1 MTWREKWLGTLSG
14 ATLAAVIAACP
25 AAAQQCPKG
34 TLRIYASLTMQGAD
48 LSLSTGVK
56 NGVEMAVAEAGS
68 AVGGYC
74 LEVLYLD
81 NASPQTGRWDDA
93 IEAANA
99 NRAVADPQAIVYIG
113 PNDSGVAA
121 ISIPITN
128 RAHMAQLTA
137 GATYPGLTRRIVGT
151 TAPGEPWRYRP
162 LALVNF
168 FRPLST
174 DDVQGAAGATWAK
187 RLGAKTVFILN
198 DDGTY
203 GKGVANV
210 FEATAKKLGL
220 AIMGNQNV
228 DWRRPDQNAVLTRII
243 ASGADLVYMGGVIH
257 TGAEA
262 IIRQM
267 QQVGLVAPRVRFMGP
282 DGLFVDE
289 VLTGTTC
296 DAAAAT
302 EVRVTFPG
310 LPPERMSGIGA
321 ATYEQYKK
329 IFRQEPTAFALHAVE
344 AARVAIDGIRR
355 AAAEL
360 DATSSLR
367 DKRDAVRKSIAATRD
382 FVGINGKWSFDDN
395 GDIDID
401 TMSGFKVVR
410 GKEPTTCQFELETVI
425 LQQGS

>member
-1 MTWREKWLGTLSG
+1 MTWQQKWLGTLSG

-34 TLRIYASLTMQGAD
+34 TLRIYASWTMQGAD
-48 LSLSTGVK
+48 LSQSIGVK

-68 AVGGYC
+68 AVAGYC
-74 LEVLYLD
+74 LEVLHLD
-81 NASPQTGRWDDA
+81 NASPHTGRWDDA

-99 NRAVADPQAIVYIG
+99 NRAVADPQAIVYMG
-113 PNDSGVAA
+113 PNDSEVAA

-128 RAHMAQLTA
+128 RAHMAQITA

-151 TAPGEPWRYRP
+151 TATGEPWRYRP

-187 RLGAKTVFILN
+187 RLGAKKVFILN

-243 ASGADLVYMGGVIH
+243 GSGADLVYMGGVIH

-267 QQVGLVAPRVRFMGP
+267 QRVGLVAPRARFMGP

-289 VLTGTTC
+289 VLTGATC

-310 LPPERMSGIGA
+310 LPLERMSDIGA

-329 IFRQEPTAFALHAVE
+329 IFGKEPTAFALHAVE

-360 DATSSLR
+360 DSASSLK
-367 DKRDAVRKSIAATRD
+367 DKRDAVRKSIATTRD

-410 GKEPTTCQFELETVI
+410 GKSSTTCQFEFETVI